1 MTYIWDYYNI
11 PDILTNIERYKM
23 NATKQTQVT
32 SPTMQLIDH
41 CQKQNEL
48 IFATRKRLFNL
59 EHKQKTE
66 TILFSGLIAIVYIMA
81 IALVV
86 SHG

>member
-23 NATKQTQVT
+23 NAEKQTQVK

-48 IFATRKRLFNL
+48 IFATRKRLFKL
-59 EHKQKTE
+59 ENNFR
-66 TILFSGLIAIVYIMA
+66 LLIAGISITLITTGLMG
-81 IALVV
+81 LVV
-86 SHG
+86 ING